1 METRLLFQ
9 IFQLVVIIVI
19 LIFLIRY
26 FWSTYFDADY
36 LPSAYKEKKKE
47 GEISKKLSSLEK
59 KYPDKV
65 RFFNFWFQVE
75 RLKKDKIPGHFAE
88 LGVYKGKTAAI
99 LHAMDPDRILHLFD
113 TFEGFV
119 QKDLQ
124 KETGEAATYSP
135 ERFSDTAVTKVRSR
149 FPSGAD
155 IRIHQGHFP
164 GTTNNIGEFRF
175 ALVSLDVDLHDPTRE
190 GLKYFYP
197 RLSPGGVII
206 IHDYNNKWEGLVKA
220 VDEFVK
226 DIPESLIPVAD
237 METSVMIIRQK
248 TKMTNDH

>member
-1 METRLLFQ
+1 MDTKLLFQ

-36 LPSAYKEKKKE
+36 LPSAYKEKKKRA
-47 GEISKKLSSLEK
+47 EISKKLAALER

-75 RLKKDKIPGHFAE
+75 RLRKEKISGDFAE

-99 LHAMDPDRILHLFD
+99 LHEMDPGRTLHLFD
-113 TFEGFV
+113 TFEGFAAE
-119 QKDLQ
+119 DLQ
-124 KETGEAATYSP
+124 KESGEAATYST
-135 ERFSDTAVTKVRSR
+135 ERFSDTAIGKVRKR
-149 FPSGAD
+149 FSDGAD
-155 IRIHQGHFP
+155 IKIHPGHFP
-164 GTTNNIGEFRF
+164 GSAQNIEETRY
-175 ALVSLDVDLHDPTRE
+175 ALVSMDVDLHDPTLE

-206 IHDYNNKWEGLVKA
+206 IHDYNYKWEGLMRA
-220 VDEFVK
+220 ADEFVK

-237 METSVMIIRQK
+237 MESSVMIIRQK
-248 TKMTNDH
+248 NG